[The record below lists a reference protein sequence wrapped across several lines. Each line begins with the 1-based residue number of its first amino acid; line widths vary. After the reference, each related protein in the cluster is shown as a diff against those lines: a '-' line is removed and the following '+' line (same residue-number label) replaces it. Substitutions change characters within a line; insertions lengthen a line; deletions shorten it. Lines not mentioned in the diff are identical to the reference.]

1 MSVWWFPLCFVG
13 WSNGHLR
20 DPPCTLQRGCH
31 TWWLSYGLF
40 DRKLCSRSS
49 GSTFLNRP
57 KNVRL
62 IKAVFEGLIKKR
74 EKQNLCSRSSV
85 STEKRSIKKVTVKF
99 GKVSVR
105 LCQNMVQKLRVF
117 TFRRKEVLAFA
128 NSGHNFL
135 ICLERRHYLAGGCWN
150 CLLGACEET
159 SKCPFIFLDNY
170 EQFEIFEMR
179 YKFSIKT
186 ALLTD
191 TSKTRGF
198 FLIKKPLYQVSG
210 SEPSS
215 LSGKMLLPFQRG
227 L

>member
-1 MSVWWFPLCFVG
+1 MS
-13 WSNGHLR
+13 
-20 DPPCTLQRGCH
+20 
-31 TWWLSYGLF
+31 SYCLF
-40 DRKLCSRSS
+40 DPGWRSRSS
-49 GSTFLNRP
+49 ESTFFNRL
-57 KNVRL
+57 KNVSV
-62 IKAVFEGLIKKR
+62 IKCVLEDLIKKIQ
-74 EKQNLCSRSSV
+74 KLNLCSRSSV
-85 STEKRSIKKVTVKF
+85 STEMRDIKKVTVKCA
-99 GKVSVR
+99 KVSVR
-105 LCQNMVQKLRVF
+105 LCHNMVQKSSVF
-117 TFRRKEVLAFA
+117 RSKRKAVLLFA
-128 NSGHNFL
+128 ISAQKKLNP
-135 ICLERRHYLAGGCWN
+135 LEPARTKALNENRM
-150 CLLGACEET
+150 LGTVCFAVREDN